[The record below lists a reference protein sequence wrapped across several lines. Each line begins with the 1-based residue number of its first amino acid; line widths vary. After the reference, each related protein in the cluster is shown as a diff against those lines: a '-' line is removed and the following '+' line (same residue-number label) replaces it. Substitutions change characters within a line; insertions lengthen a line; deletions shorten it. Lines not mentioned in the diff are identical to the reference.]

1 MLHSIILIVI
11 SGVLWGTSGIFVHYI
26 APLGFSSLQMS
37 AVRSTVSLICIAV
50 FALIKDRSLFKI
62 KPKNLILFAGIG
74 VSIYATSSCYF
85 MSMQMTSV
93 STAVILMYTA
103 PIFVTVFSAIFFKE
117 KFTTVKLI
125 SLFGMLVGCMLVAGI
140 IGNIKF
146 DLVGILVGLASGI
159 SYAIYNILTKI
170 AMIKNN
176 NPVTTSIY
184 SYAFMTVTA
193 LIITNPVDI
202 VVTANAQPLYSYPLL
217 IGLGVFTFI
226 LPYFLYTLAMKNLPA
241 GTASALGITEPMF
254 ATIFSVTILGE
265 TLSIPS
271 TIGIVLILV
280 STVLL
285 GISENKLNPAVKEY
299 VDNPP
304 PKADENQQNSEIE

>member
-1 MLHSIILIVI
+1 MLHSLILIVI
-11 SGVLWGTSGIFVHYI
+11 AGALWGTSGIFVHYL

-62 KPKNLILFAGIG
+62 KPKSLILFAGIG
-74 VSIYATSSCYF
+74 VSIYATASCYF

-103 PIFVTVFSAIFFKE
+103 PVFVTVFSAIFFKE

-125 SLFGMLVGCMLVAGI
+125 SLVGMLVGCMLVAGI
-140 IGNIKF
+140 IGNVKF
-146 DLVGILVGLASGI
+146 DLVGILVGFASGI

-193 LIITNPVDI
+193 LIITNPV
-202 VVTANAQPLYSYPLL
+202 YRGY
-217 IGLGVFTFI
+217 G
-226 LPYFLYTLAMKNLPA
+226 
-241 GTASALGITEPMF
+241 
-254 ATIFSVTILGE
+254 
-265 TLSIPS
+265 
-271 TIGIVLILV
+271 
-280 STVLL
+280 
-285 GISENKLNPAVKEY
+285 
-299 VDNPP
+299 
-304 PKADENQQNSEIE
+304 